1 MEFQKRFLIFY
12 QKMFVRPIE
21 DSVSAIIVEVQVD
34 FDFVILNIL
43 IFVFSVSNDTWQRNI
58 LG

>member
-1 MEFQKRFLIFY
+1 
-12 QKMFVRPIE
+12 MFVWPIE
-21 DSVSAIIVEVQVD
+21 DSVSASIVEVQVD